1 MVIGGRWYLQ
11 RPQDVLVHVV
21 PRDCVPPGVVF
32 DKVIE
37 VGCHYGNVQSAES
50 VEESDVLCS
59 HTEGCDVSPQRWH
72 TPHSQEGE
80 HAP

>member
-1 MVIGGRWYLQ
+1 M
-11 RPQDVLVHVV
+11 HVV
-21 PRDCVPPGVVF
+21 PRDRVPPGVVF

-72 TPHSQEGE
+72 TPVITQEGE